1 MIDKSELLSRC
12 AKAGKSIT
20 PQRMAIIKQLSQTS
34 HGVSAYDLLEQVNT
48 AGHEFNIS
56 TIYRVLDFW
65 TEMGVVHK
73 IESNNTY
80 LVCNDSHDN
89 HLHIL
94 FHCTKCHEIEESCQ
108 FSKQMPLPDN
118 KNFIAKKNQAVE
130 LQGLCSSCKIA

>member
-1 MIDKSELLSRC
+1 MIDKSELLNRC
-12 AKAGKSIT
+12 TKAGKSVT
-20 PQRMAIIKQLSQTS
+20 PQRMAIIKQLSKSS
-34 HGVSAYDLLEQVNT
+34 HGVSAYDLLEQVNA

-80 LVCNDSHDN
+80 LVCNDSHNN

-94 FHCTKCHEIEESCQ
+94 FHYTKYHEIEKSCQ
-108 FSKQMPLPDN
+108 FSKQISIPDN
-118 KNFIAKKNQAVE
+118 KKFIAKKNQVVE
-130 LQGLCSSCKIA
+130 LQGLCSGCKIA